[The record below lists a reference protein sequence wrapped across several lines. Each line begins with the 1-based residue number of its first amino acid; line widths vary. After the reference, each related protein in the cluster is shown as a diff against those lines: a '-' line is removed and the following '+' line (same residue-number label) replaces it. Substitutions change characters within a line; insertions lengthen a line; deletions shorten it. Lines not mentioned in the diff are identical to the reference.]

1 MKTDIRYIEAVK
13 NNTLDEQ
20 IKDKLQGLERKY
32 DWIIDAQVF
41 FKTEKHPNEENFVCD
56 IKLAVPGQTIFSSSN
71 EINFNKAI
79 NSTIHQLGIQL
90 ERMKGKM
97 IDH

>member
-1 MKTDIRYIEAVK
+1 MKTEIRYVEALK
-13 NNTLDEQ
+13 NDSLEEQ
-20 IKDKLQGLERKY
+20 LNDKLQGLERKY

-41 FKTEKHPNEENFVCD
+41 FKTEKHPNEENFVCE

-79 NSTIHQLGIQL
+79 NSTIQQLGGQL
-90 ERMKGKM
+90 ERMKAKM
-97 IDH
+97 IEH